1 LRVKK
6 VEKGKNELCE
16 DFEKITQELQ
26 ENIRIVGE
34 NNIQL
39 KKKIRTKK
47 EILRLIKLKL
57 IKILMNI
64 KMNPEYI
71 KTN

>member
-1 LRVKK
+1 M
-6 VEKGKNELCE
+6 CE

-39 KKKIRTKK
+39 KKKIRRKK
-47 EILRLIKLKL
+47 EILRLIKLKS

-64 KMNPEYI
+64 KMNPQYI